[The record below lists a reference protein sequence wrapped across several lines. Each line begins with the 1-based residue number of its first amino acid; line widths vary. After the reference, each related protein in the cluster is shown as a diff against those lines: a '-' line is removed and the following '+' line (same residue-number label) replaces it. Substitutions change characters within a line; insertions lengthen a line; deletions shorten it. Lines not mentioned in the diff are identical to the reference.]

1 MKIKSSLFFVLWYLD
16 TLEQSFINQVIIE
29 EQDTET
35 KNMNF
40 TMNIHSL
47 VPFVLFIAHLTHTS
61 NAYTSFA
68 VKSRTENVLTSQGPS
83 RTINR
88 SRLFLHPDQGEELV
102 AAASAFLESI
112 NTSDEE
118 VDIRSSVPLEDDSQ
132 LNSRRQQ
139 GQAVNLLS
147 RSYNSHAALSDGAS
161 TKPVHKGLLFFFE
174 KFRQRQTG
182 SE

>member
-1 MKIKSSLFFVLWYLD
+1 
-16 TLEQSFINQVIIE
+16 
-29 EQDTET
+29 
-35 KNMNF
+35 MNF
-40 TMNIHSL
+40 TMNIRNL

-68 VKSRTENVLTSQGPS
+68 VKSRTENVLTSQGSS

-118 VDIRSSVPLEDDSQ
+118 VDIERSSVPLEDDSQ

-161 TKPVHKGLLFFFE
+161 TKPVRKGLLFFFE